1 MSINATSW
9 NYTAINISPKKT
21 CFTIFHV
28 EFMISINESYMVIIF
43 LNYKEQ
49 HDLHPTM
56 RKTVALTHSCGLGKF
71 LLCCDR
77 DHAVSYFFCKHNK
90 LKKFLHFA
98 RKAKKFI
105 REWVSEWVT
114 WEWNW
119 KQKKKLK
126 NSVLRLWTYFYIS
139 VTFRSWPLRKC
150 RQREKNDQKRLAQQK
165 EETKERRF

>member
-49 HDLHPTM
+49 HDLYPTM

-77 DHAVSYFFCKHNK
+77 DHAVLYFFANTISWKNSYILRVK
-90 LKKFLHFA
+90 QKNSSA
-98 RKAKKFI
+98 S
-105 REWVSEWVT
+105 EWVSEWLENET
-114 WEWNW
+114 EN
-119 KQKKKLK
+119 KKK
-126 NSVLRLWTYFYIS
+126 
-139 VTFRSWPLRKC
+139 SWKILC
-150 RQREKNDQKRLAQQK
+150 
-165 EETKERRF
+165 

>member
-21 CFTIFHV
+21 CSTIFHV

-49 HDLHPTM
+49 HDLYPTM

-77 DHAVSYFFCKHNK
+77 DHAVSYFFANTISWKNSYILRVK
-90 LKKFLHFA
+90 QKNSSA
-98 RKAKKFI
+98 S
-105 REWVSEWVT
+105 EWVSEWLENET
-114 WEWNW
+114 EN
-119 KQKKKLK
+119 KKKAEKFCAKVMNLF
-126 NSVLRLWTYFYIS
+126 LYFSHVPELTI
-139 VTFRSWPLRKC
+139 T
-150 RQREKNDQKRLAQQK
+150 
-165 EETKERRF
+165 

>member
-49 HDLHPTM
+49 HDLYPTM

-77 DHAVSYFFCKHNK
+77 DHAVFYFFCKHNK

-98 RKAKKFI
+98 RKAKNSSAS
-105 REWVSEWVT
+105 EWVSEWLENET
-114 WEWNW
+114 EN
-119 KQKKKLK
+119 KKKAEKFCAKVMNLF
-126 NSVLRLWTYFYIS
+126 LYFSHVPELTI
-139 VTFRSWPLRKC
+139 T
-150 RQREKNDQKRLAQQK
+150 
-165 EETKERRF
+165 